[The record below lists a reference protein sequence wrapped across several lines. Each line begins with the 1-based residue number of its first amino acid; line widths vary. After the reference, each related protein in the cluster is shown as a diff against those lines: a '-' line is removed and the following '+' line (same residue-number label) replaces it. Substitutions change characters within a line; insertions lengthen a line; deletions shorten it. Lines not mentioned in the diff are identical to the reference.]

1 MGHDVDSTGSLSIDE
16 VFDILPE
23 LGLAPRI
30 DQEQEMIRQCIA
42 TVDVDKS
49 KEVDFSEFEQLLVE
63 VRERLHRMRRE
74 RRRNIIH
81 QCGLKDNIVE
91 AFKNE
96 ICELKDQFDCYDR
109 DQSGFLDRS
118 ELHFLINDC
127 GLGPRSKAERKEIQM
142 LIDSSDEDHNAQV
155 TFMGFVAYHLHDARR
170 TCRSSLGDLIRTVV
184 EAFRL

>member
-1 MGHDVDSTGSLSIDE
+1 MEEVDNGDGELDVQEFEQAVVRVMDMLRNLQSVELFECFQLHDVDSTGSLSIDE

-74 RRRNIIH
+74 
-81 QCGLKDNIVE
+81 
-91 AFKNE
+91 
-96 ICELKDQFDCYDR
+96 
-109 DQSGFLDRS
+109 
-118 ELHFLINDC
+118 
-127 GLGPRSKAERKEIQM
+127 
-142 LIDSSDEDHNAQV
+142 
-155 TFMGFVAYHLHDARR
+155 
-170 TCRSSLGDLIRTVV
+170 
-184 EAFRL
+184 